1 MPNARQVFH
10 WLSYLQYPMI
20 AASFIFYVPFIMSMT
35 SGEPD
40 LELLDKFLI
49 MLGVSLSFSTMQ
61 DTTKTQNKL
70 SKRVWESPRAGKLF
84 LSVLGVFT
92 LFLIVMGLVL
102 LLFPVTS
109 VFGEIAVGILLLG
122 LGLLGLMQSAIE
134 MYENHRLDKNPKS
147 E

>member
-1 MPNARQVFH
+1 MSNARQIFH

-20 AASFIFYVPFIMSMT
+20 VASFIFYVPFIMSMI
-35 SGEPD
+35 SGEPN

-70 SKRVWESPRAGKLF
+70 SKRVWESPRAGKVF
-84 LSVLGVFT
+84 LAVLGVFT
-92 LFLIVMGLVL
+92 LILIVAGLVL
-102 LLFPVTS
+102 LLLPVTS

-134 MYENHRLDKNPKS
+134 MFENHRRDKNPKT